1 MAQEKSMSLIE
12 HLTELRKV
20 LIVSA
25 YAIAVGA
32 VIGWLVSEP
41 LFGYLTKPVATLAG
55 TKFVTT
61 TITEPVMV
69 KLKVAVLA
77 GILLAIPVVSWQIW
91 SFVLPAL
98 KNNERKY
105 VYIVVPCSILLF
117 IGGAAFAFYVV
128 LPIGLKFLLFVSSGV
143 SYTPLITQSSYLSFL
158 LTFLLAFGAVFE
170 LPVVLLILVR
180 MGIITPQWLSKNRRY
195 AIFFIVVAAAI
206 FSPTP
211 DIPSLL
217 LMSAPMYLLYE
228 ISIWLS
234 YIVAK
239 RRKKALEGK

>member
-1 MAQEKSMSLIE
+1 
-12 HLTELRKV
+12 
-20 LIVSA
+20 
-25 YAIAVGA
+25 
-32 VIGWLVSEP
+32 
-41 LFGYLTKPVATLAG
+41 
-55 TKFVTT
+55 
-61 TITEPVMV
+61 
-69 KLKVAVLA
+69 
-77 GILLAIPVVSWQIW
+77 
-91 SFVLPAL
+91 
-98 KNNERKY
+98 
-105 VYIVVPCSILLF
+105 
-117 IGGAAFAFYVV
+117 
-128 LPIGLKFLLFVSSGV
+128 
-143 SYTPLITQSSYLSFL
+143 
-158 LTFLLAFGAVFE
+158 
-170 LPVVLLILVR
+170 VR